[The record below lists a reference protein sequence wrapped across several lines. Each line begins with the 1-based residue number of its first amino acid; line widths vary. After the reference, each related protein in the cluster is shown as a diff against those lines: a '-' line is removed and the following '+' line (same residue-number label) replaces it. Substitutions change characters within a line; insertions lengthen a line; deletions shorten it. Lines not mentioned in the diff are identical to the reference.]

1 MHLALTCFGPFQA
14 ALAGKVLTDFRSGR
28 VQNLLIYL
36 ALEGSLPNARPHSR
50 TTLATLLWPD
60 EPERAAKQNLRQT
73 LYQLRQLLGEASTPA
88 DQAAPFLRI
97 TNDTVQWNPAA
108 DYSLDVVHFLT
119 HLARGEFAAAVE
131 LYSGELL
138 TGLSSSSPLFEEWLL
153 LTRERF
159 HMQVLDIV
167 ERLTQGAL
175 QQGDYQT
182 AQRLARRQLA
192 LEPWRENAHQQ
203 LMRSLALA
211 GERSAALAQYES
223 CRRLLA
229 EELSVEPAAA
239 TVALYQQIR
248 TGALGQKLEEQQP
261 EARSL
266 ATAERADAFNPPLAT
281 RTPPPIPSPLVQ
293 DWGEAPEPR
302 LLYGRQTELAEL
314 TQWLLGAAS
323 PVATRSQARLVTILG
338 MGGMGKTTLAVH
350 LAQRLAPQFEVVIWR
365 SLLNAPP
372 LTEIIH
378 AWLQLFA
385 APPTANATP
394 PTANATP
401 PAANAVE
408 SLDTQLNR
416 LFELLRRHRCLLVLD
431 NAESI
436 MQTQA
441 QAGRYRPGY
450 EAYGQ
455 LFRRMGESSHQSCLL
470 ITSREQPQEV
480 ARLERTLPSV
490 RTLALSGLAVTEGET
505 ILQMHGV
512 HGTVQQ
518 MHHLITHYSGNP
530 LALLLVVETIQ
541 ALFDG
546 DIAAFL
552 QEETP
557 IFDDIRDVLDQ
568 HFVRL
573 STLERDILFWLA
585 IEREALTIQAL
596 SQNFPQSL
604 PKHALLD
611 ALNSLRRRALLE
623 KNTPDQPNIQGD
635 SGGGFTLQNVVM
647 EYVTDTLINQIVAE
661 IEAEAPVIFKS
672 HALLKAGA
680 REYVRQSQVR
690 LLLQPI
696 LERLL
701 ARLGRQGVESRLRGL
716 LPVLRGAADRL
727 TGYGGGNLL
736 NLLLHLQVDLS
747 GADFSTLAI
756 WQAYLPGAAL
766 PGANFAGSDFKDCVF
781 ADTFGVVV
789 ALAFHPNGRILAAG
803 TANDGK
809 VRIWRLADGQCLAV
823 LDRHTNIVWTLAFS
837 ADGALLASGSQD
849 HTVCLWDTRHVEASA
864 ETIKLLHT
872 LTAHTGGMGH
882 LAFTTDGRLLAS
894 TGADSQICLWES
906 ATGRLLATLH
916 GQGAGF
922 NYLAFNATGTLLT
935 TGGKDCI
942 VWLWDVAA
950 ALAPHGRPREP
961 LVARLSGPT
970 QRIWALAFSPD
981 GRYLASGSWDGDL
994 CLWDLAALTAFP
1006 ERQTQDIP
1014 LRHLQGH
1021 TNTIT
1026 TLVFRPD
1033 GRLISTSEDR
1043 TLRVWDVPAGGQEI
1057 ARRVLQGYNSGVWYT
1072 AISFDGQLFAGG
1084 GGDRNVR
1091 LWALE
1096 SGTLVHMLHGHAQG
1110 VMAVAL
1116 TPDGALLAAAYQDHK
1131 IRLWDSTTHTLKT
1144 VLHGHTDEIEAVA
1157 WGAAM
1162 SGNPLLLASGD
1173 VEQKIH
1179 LWDLARGRLSQILVG
1194 HTGWI
1199 YALAFHRREPWLVS
1213 ASGDAKVRLWHIDYQ
1228 AGSGTL
1234 LDQFAVDGV
1243 LFRAVAVHSTARVIA
1258 AGCNSG
1264 AIYLWQ
1270 QSCEGKW
1277 LAPRTLLGHTY
1288 WVASL
1293 AFSPDGEWLVSGS
1306 YDRTIRLWHWRTGEL
1321 VHVLHGHTEWVW
1333 SVAFHPQP
1341 TATQQWLA
1349 SCGSDNTVRLW
1360 EVHSG
1365 QLVRTMEGH
1374 TNWVRA
1380 VTFSPDG
1387 AQLIS
1392 GSSDETIKW
1401 WDMATGD
1408 CLATLRAP
1416 RPYEGV
1422 NLTSATGLTPAQ
1434 RTALKALGALDTPS
1448 I

>member
-1 MHLALTCFGPFQA
+1 MQLALTFFGPFQA
-14 ALAGKVLTDFRSGR
+14 ALAGKALTDFRSGR

-36 ALEGSLPNARPHSR
+36 ALEGSLPNARAQPR

-73 LYQLRQLLGEASTPA
+73 LYQLRQLLGEATQPA
-88 DQAAPFLRI
+88 DPTPPFLLI

-108 DYSLDVVHFLT
+108 DYSLDVARFLT
-119 HLARGEFAAAVE
+119 HLAHGELAAALE
-131 LYSGELL
+131 LYSGDLL

-159 HMQVLDIV
+159 HMQVLDIL
-167 ERLTQGAL
+167 ERLTQAAL
-175 QQGDYQT
+175 HQSDYHAAQQ
-182 AQRLARRQLA
+182 LARRQLA
-192 LEPWRENAHQQ
+192 LEPWRESAHQQ

-211 GERSAALAQYES
+211 GERSAAVAQYES

-229 EELSVEPAAA
+229 EELGVEPAAA

-248 TGALGQKLEEQQP
+248 SGALEQKTENRKPEDRRAEDGKMATVVREE
-261 EARSL
+261 
-266 ATAERADAFNPPLAT
+266 PPLVTEHAT
-281 RTPPPIPSPLVQ
+281 RHPLPATRPAVQ
-293 DWGEAPEPR
+293 DWGEAPDPR
-302 LLYGRQTELAEL
+302 LLYGRQAELAEL
-314 TQWLLGAAS
+314 TQWLLGEAS
-323 PVATRSQARLVTILG
+323 SSRTRLVTILG

-350 LAQRLAPQFEVVIWR
+350 LAQQLASQFEVVIWR

-372 LTEIIH
+372 LTEILH

-385 APPTANATP
+385 EQPATH
-394 PTANATP
+394 
-401 PAANAVE
+401 AVE

-416 LFELLRRHRCLLVLD
+416 LFDLLRRHRCLLVLD

-450 EAYGQ
+450 EGYGQ

-490 RTLALSGLAVTEGET
+490 RTLSLSGLTVSEGET
-505 ILQMHGV
+505 ILQTHGLR
-512 HGTVQQ
+512 GTSQQ
-518 MHHLITHYSGNP
+518 MHQLITHYSGNP

-541 ALFDG
+541 ELFAG

-552 QEETP
+552 QEEAP

-568 HFVRL
+568 HFARL
-573 STLERDILFWLA
+573 STPERDILFWLA
-585 IEREALTIQAL
+585 IEREALTIQEL
-596 SQNFPQSL
+596 SQNFPQPL

-623 KNTPDQPNIQGD
+623 KNTIAPSANGTLGD
-635 SGGGFTLQNVVM
+635 GSGGFTLQNVVM

-661 IEAEAPVIFKS
+661 IEAETPVIFKS

-696 LERLL
+696 LDRLL
-701 ARLGRQGVESRLRGL
+701 ARLGRPGVESRLRGL
-716 LPVLRGAADRL
+716 LPVLRGAEDRL

-736 NLLLHLQVDLS
+736 NLLLHLQVDLR
-747 GADFSTLAI
+747 GVDFSTLAV

-823 LDRHTNIVWTLAFS
+823 LDRHTNIVWALAFTP
-837 ADGALLASGSQD
+837 DGNCLASGSQD

-864 ETIKLLHT
+864 ETITLLHT
-872 LTAHTGGMGH
+872 LTAHTGGIGH
-882 LAFTTDGRLLAS
+882 LAFTPDGRLLAS

-922 NYLAFNATGTLLT
+922 NYLAFNATGTLLA
-935 TGGKDCI
+935 TGGKECI
-942 VWLWDVAA
+942 VWLWDVEA
-950 ALAPHGRPREP
+950 ALAPHGLPREP
-961 LVARLSGPT
+961 LVARLAGPT

-981 GRYLASGSWDGDL
+981 GRYLVSGSWDGDL
-994 CLWDLAALTAFP
+994 CLWELAALAVP
-1006 ERQTQDIP
+1006 AERRALAVP
-1014 LRHLQGH
+1014 LRHLPGH

-1043 TLRVWDVPAGGQEI
+1043 TLRLWDVPAGGQEI
-1057 ARRVLQGYNSGVWYT
+1057 ARRALQGYTSGVWYT

-1084 GGDRNVR
+1084 GGDRSVR

-1096 SGTLVHMLHGHAQG
+1096 SGALVHALHGHAQG

-1131 IRLWDSTTHTLKT
+1131 IRLWDSATRTLNT

-1157 WGAAM
+1157 WGAAP
-1162 SGNPLLLASGD
+1162 SDGALLLASGD

-1179 LWDLARGRLSQILVG
+1179 LWELTRGRLSQTLAG

-1199 YALAFHRREPWLVS
+1199 YALAFHPHEPWLVS
-1213 ASGDAKVRLWHIDYQ
+1213 ASGDDRVRLWHIDYQ
-1228 AGSGTL
+1228 NGSGSL
-1234 LDQFAVDGV
+1234 LAQLPVDDV
-1243 LFRAVAVHSTARVIA
+1243 LFRAVAMHPTERVIA

-1270 QSCEGKW
+1270 QTCTGEW
-1277 LAPRTLLGHTY
+1277 RALRTLLGHTY

-1306 YDRTIRLWHWRTGEL
+1306 YDRTLRLWHWRTGEL
-1321 VHVLHGHTEWVW
+1321 LHVLHGHTEWVW

-1341 TATQQWLA
+1341 TATQQWVA

-1360 EVHSG
+1360 EAHSG
-1365 QLVRTMEGH
+1365 QLIRTLQGH

-1387 AQLIS
+1387 AMLIS

-1401 WDMATGD
+1401 WDVATGD

-1422 NLTSATGLTPAQ
+1422 TLTAATGLTPAQ
-1434 RTALKALGALDTPS
+1434 RVALKALGALDGQST
-1448 I
+1448 

>member
-1 MHLALTCFGPFQA
+1 MHLALTCFGLFQA
-14 ALAGKVLTDFRSGR
+14 TLAGKALPDFRSGR

-36 ALEGSLPNARPHSR
+36 ALEGSLPNARPQPR

-73 LYQLRQLLGEASTPA
+73 LYQLRQLLGEATQPT
-88 DQAAPFLRI
+88 DQAPPFLLI
-97 TNDTVQWNPAA
+97 TNDTVQWNPVA
-108 DYSLDVVHFLT
+108 DYSLDVAHFLA
-119 HLARGEFAAAVE
+119 HLARGDLQAATE
-131 LYSGELL
+131 LYAGDLL
-138 TGLSSSSPLFEEWLL
+138 AGLTSSSPLFEEWLL

-159 HMQVLDIV
+159 HMQALDALD
-167 ERLTQGAL
+167 RLTQAVL
-175 QQGDYQT
+175 QQGDYQA

-192 LEPWRENAHQQ
+192 LEPWRESAHQQ

-211 GERSAALAQYES
+211 GERGAALAQYES
-223 CRRLLA
+223 CRRILA
-229 EELSVEPAAA
+229 EELDVEPAAA
-239 TVALYQQIR
+239 TVALYHQIR
-248 TGALGQKLEEQQP
+248 TGALAQKTEGIRTEDRRQ
-261 EARSL
+261 EAQKIEDGKL
-266 ATAERADAFNPPLAT
+266 ATVVREA
-281 RTPPPIPSPLVQ
+281 PLVTQHTTRNKLHAARPTAQ
-293 DWGEAPEPR
+293 DWGDAPDPR
-302 LLYGRQTELAEL
+302 LLYGRQTELAAL
-314 TQWLLGAAS
+314 TQWLLGAEGT
-323 PVATRSQARLVTILG
+323 PRVRLVTILG
-338 MGGMGKTTLAVH
+338 MGGMGKTTLAIH
-350 LAQRLAPQFEVVIWR
+350 LAQRLVPQFEVVIWR

-372 LTEIIH
+372 LTEILH
-378 AWLQLFA
+378 AWLQFFDEQ
-385 APPTANATP
+385 PANAS
-394 PTANATP
+394 
-401 PAANAVE
+401 E
-408 SLDTQLNR
+408 SLDTQFNR
-416 LFELLRRHRCLLVLD
+416 LFDFLRRQRCLLVLD

-450 EAYGQ
+450 EGYGQ

-470 ITSREQPQEV
+470 LTSREQPQEV

-490 RTLALSGLAVTEGET
+490 RTLHLTGLAVAEGET
-505 ILQMHGV
+505 ILQQHGLR
-512 HGTVQQ
+512 GTAPQ
-518 MHHLITHYSGNP
+518 MDHLITHYSGNP

-541 ALFDG
+541 ELFDG

-552 QEETP
+552 QEEAP

-568 HFVRL
+568 HFARL
-573 STLERDILFWLA
+573 PAPEQDILFWLA
-585 IEREALTIQAL
+585 IEREALTIQEL
-596 SQNFPQSL
+596 SQNFPQPL

-623 KNTPDQPNIQGD
+623 KNTPEHLSNALGD

-647 EYVTDTLINQIVAE
+647 EYATDTLINRIAAE
-661 IEAEAPVIFKS
+661 IESEKPVIFKS

-696 LERLL
+696 LDRLL

-716 LPVLRGAADRL
+716 LGVLRGAEDHL
-727 TGYGGGNLL
+727 VGYGGGNLL
-736 NLLLHLQVDLS
+736 NLLLHLQADLS
-747 GADFSTLAI
+747 GVDFSRLAI

-766 PGANFAGSDFKDCVF
+766 PTANFAGSHFKDCVF

-789 ALAFHPNGRILAAG
+789 ALAFHPNGRTLAAG

-837 ADGALLASGSQD
+837 PDGALLASGSQD
-849 HTVCLWDTRHVEASA
+849 HTVCLWDTRHIEQAA
-864 ETIKLLHT
+864 ETITLLHI
-872 LTAHTGGMGH
+872 LTAHTGGLSH
-882 LAFTTDGRLLAS
+882 LAFTADGRLLAS
-894 TGADSQICLWES
+894 TGADSRVCLWES
-906 ATGRLLATLH
+906 TTGRLLATLH

-922 NYLAFNATGTLLT
+922 NCLAFNATGTLLA
-935 TGGKDCI
+935 TGGKECI
-942 VWLWDVAA
+942 VWLWDVEA
-950 ALAPHGRPREP
+950 ALAPHGLPREP

-970 QRIWALAFSPD
+970 QRVWALAFSLD

-994 CLWDLAALTAFP
+994 CLWELPALASPAQGVPDL
-1006 ERQTQDIP
+1006 P
-1014 LRHLQGH
+1014 LRHLPGH

-1026 TLVFRPD
+1026 TLLFRPD

-1043 TLRVWDVPAGGQEI
+1043 TLRLWDIAAGGQEI
-1057 ARRVLQGYNSGVWYT
+1057 ARRALQGYNSGVWYT

-1084 GGDRNVR
+1084 GGDRSVR
-1091 LWALE
+1091 LWALA
-1096 SGTLVHMLHGHAQG
+1096 SGALVHMLHGHAQG

-1131 IRLWDSTTHTLKT
+1131 IRLWDSAARTLQT

-1157 WGAAM
+1157 WGAAAP
-1162 SGNPLLLASGD
+1162 GRPLLLASGD

-1179 LWDLARGRLSQILVG
+1179 LWDLARGRLSQTLSG

-1199 YALAFHRREPWLVS
+1199 YGLAFHSQEPWLVS
-1213 ASGDAKVRLWHIDYQ
+1213 ASGDDQVRLWQIDYL

-1234 LDQFAVDGV
+1234 LKQFPVADV
-1243 LFRAVAVHSTARVIA
+1243 LFRTVAAHPTERVLA

-1270 QSCEGKW
+1270 QTCAGEW
-1277 LAPRTLLGHTY
+1277 LASRPLHGHTY

-1293 AFSPDGEWLVSGS
+1293 AFSPDGEWLASGS
-1306 YDRTIRLWHWRTGEL
+1306 YDRTLCLWHWRTGEL

-1341 TATQQWLA
+1341 TATHQWLA

-1360 EVHSG
+1360 EAHSG
-1365 QLVRTMEGH
+1365 QLIRTFYGH

-1387 AQLIS
+1387 ALLIS

-1401 WDMATGD
+1401 WDVATGD

-1422 NLTSATGLTPAQ
+1422 NLTGATGLTPAQ
-1434 RTALKALGALDTPS
+1434 RAALKALGAVDGQ
-1448 I
+1448 

>member
-14 ALAGKVLTDFRSGR
+14 ALAGKALTDFRSGR

-36 ALEGSLPNARPHSR
+36 ALEGSLPNARPQPR
-50 TTLATLLWPD
+50 TMLAALLWPD

-73 LYQLRQLLGEASTPA
+73 LYQLRQLLGEATQPT
-88 DQAAPFLRI
+88 DQAAPFLLI
-97 TNDTVQWNPAA
+97 TNDAVQWNPAA
-108 DYSLDVVHFLT
+108 DYSLDVARFLT
-119 HLARGEFAAAVE
+119 HLVRGELAAAVE
-131 LYSGELL
+131 LYSGDLL
-138 TGLSSSSPLFEEWLL
+138 TGLTSSSPLFEEWLL

-159 HMQVLDIV
+159 HMQVLDLL
-167 ERLTQGAL
+167 ERLTQKAL
-175 QQGDYQT
+175 QQRDYLA
-182 AQRLARRQLA
+182 AQRFARRQLT

-203 LMRSLALA
+203 LMRGLALA

-223 CRRLLA
+223 CRRILA
-229 EELSVEPAAA
+229 EELDVEPAAA

-248 TGALGQKLEEQQP
+248 AGTLGQKVEDQKT
-261 EARSL
+261 EARSPEDSKL
-266 ATAERADAFNPPLAT
+266 TTAERAEALNPPLVP
-281 RTPPPIPSPLVQ
+281 RTPPPVPSPLRQ

-302 LLYGRQTELAEL
+302 LLYGRQAELTEL

-323 PVATRSQARLVTILG
+323 PGHECSQARLVTILG

-350 LAQRLAPQFEVVIWR
+350 LAQHLAPQFAVVIWR

-372 LTEIIH
+372 LTEIVH
-378 AWLQLFA
+378 AWLQVFEA
-385 APPTANATP
+385 QPTANM
-394 PTANATP
+394 
-401 PAANAVE
+401 VE

-416 LFELLRRHRCLLVLD
+416 LFDLLRRHRCLLVLD

-480 ARLERTLPSV
+480 ARLERTHPSV
-490 RTLALSGLAVTEGET
+490 RTLALGGLTVTEGET
-505 ILQMHGV
+505 ILHQHGIE
-512 HGTVQQ
+512 GTAQQ
-518 MHHLITHYSGNP
+518 MHQLITHYSGNP

-541 ALFDG
+541 ELFAG

-552 QEETP
+552 QEEAP
-557 IFDDIRDVLDQ
+557 IFDDIRDVLEQ
-568 HFVRL
+568 HFARL
-573 STLERDILFWLA
+573 SATEQEILFWLA
-585 IEREALTIQAL
+585 IEREALTIQEL
-596 SQNFPQSL
+596 SQNFSQPL

-623 KNTPDQPNIQGD
+623 KNAPDQPNTPGD
-635 SGGGFTLQNVVM
+635 GSGGFTLQNVVM

-661 IEAEAPVIFKS
+661 IEAEAPLIFKS

-696 LERLL
+696 LDRLL

-716 LPVLRGAADRL
+716 LALLRGAEDHL

-747 GADFSTLAI
+747 GADFSTLAV
-756 WQAYLPGAAL
+756 WQAYLPGAVL
-766 PGANFAGSDFKDCVF
+766 PNANFAGSHFKDCVF

-809 VRIWRLADGQCLAV
+809 VRVWRLTDGQCLAV
-823 LDRHTNIVWTLAFS
+823 LDRHTNIVWALAFS
-837 ADGALLASGSQD
+837 VDGTRLASGSQD

-864 ETIKLLHT
+864 ETITLLHT
-872 LTAHTGGMGH
+872 LTAHTGGIGH
-882 LAFTTDGRLLAS
+882 LAFTPDGRLLAT
-894 TGADSQICLWES
+894 TGADSQICLWDS

-922 NYLAFNATGTLLT
+922 NYLAFNATGTLLA
-935 TGGKDCI
+935 TGGKESI
-942 VWLWDVAA
+942 VWLWDVEA
-950 ALAPHGRPREP
+950 ALAPHGLPREP

-994 CLWDLAALTAFP
+994 CLWDFAALTAFP
-1006 ERQTQDIP
+1006 ERRTQELS

-1026 TLVFRPD
+1026 SLVFRPD

-1043 TLRVWDVPAGGQEI
+1043 TLRVWDVPGGGQEI

-1072 AISFDGQLFAGG
+1072 AVSFDGQLFAGG

-1096 SGTLVHMLHGHAQG
+1096 SGALVQMLHGHAQG

-1144 VLHGHTDEIEAVA
+1144 VLNGHTDEIEAVA
-1157 WGAAM
+1157 WGAAA
-1162 SGNPLLLASGD
+1162 SGGPLLLASGD

-1179 LWDLARGRLSQILVG
+1179 LWELARGRLSQTLAG

-1199 YALAFHRREPWLVS
+1199 YALAFHTREPWLVS
-1213 ASGDAKVRLWHIDYQ
+1213 ASGDAKVRLWQMDYQ

-1234 LDQFAVDGV
+1234 LEQFAVDGV
-1243 LFRAVAVHSTARVIA
+1243 LFRAVAVHPTERVIA

-1270 QSCEGKW
+1270 QTGAGEW
-1277 LAPRTLLGHTY
+1277 LAPRMLPGHTY
-1288 WVASL
+1288 WAASL
-1293 AFSPDGEWLVSGS
+1293 AFSPDGEWLASGS

-1321 VHVLHGHTEWVW
+1321 IHLLHGHTEWVW

-1360 EVHSG
+1360 EAHSG
-1365 QLVRTMEGH
+1365 QLIRTLHGH

-1387 AQLIS
+1387 TQLIS

-1401 WDMATGD
+1401 WDVATGD

-1422 NLTSATGLTPAQ
+1422 NLTGATGLTPAQ
-1434 RTALKALGALDTPS
+1434 RAALKALGALDTQS